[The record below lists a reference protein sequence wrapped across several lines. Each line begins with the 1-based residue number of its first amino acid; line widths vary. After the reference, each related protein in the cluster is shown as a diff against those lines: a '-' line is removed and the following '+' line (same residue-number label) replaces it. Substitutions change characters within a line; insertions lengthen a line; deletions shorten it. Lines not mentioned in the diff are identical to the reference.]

1 MKDRRMFFIFSVV
14 LLILAVC
21 SVAYAVLR
29 ANLNV
34 TGTARVTGNW
44 NIYFD
49 NLKVTNTQNG
59 RSEKNTLSATYFNFD
74 VSLELPGDKV
84 VYQFDVIN
92 GGSIDA
98 KIDSVNFGIDG
109 SNGLEGV
116 NYTFTYDDASNS
128 SINVGDKLPT
138 GATKHLKLVVELDRN
153 VTSLPSADETITL
166 KGVIVYVQDTSTSD
180 IPTKTG
186 SVTLDI
192 TKYLPDLSE
201 DHTGAITV
209 AEHYWVP
216 STNIPYLYTYE
227 QTGKVYDKRAQV
239 IVKKVSDGTVVGT
252 GYEPYSNSNGNF
264 QVTVNGLPLNEELT
278 VSVYKNCYFQYE
290 NITTFTLTDNSL
302 TYNVPSINI
311 YAGDTPSSD
320 ATDLDY
326 KTGDGVINVDDYVRI
341 LRANA
346 DEAVLLKI
354 LIDIDEDGTVNET
367 ETNMNKAIY
376 ELKLSDLY
384 K

>member
-1 MKDRRMFFIFSVV
+1 M
-14 LLILAVC
+14 
-21 SVAYAVLR
+21 
-29 ANLNV
+29 
-34 TGTARVTGNW
+34 
-44 NIYFD
+44 
-49 NLKVTNTQNG
+49 
-59 RSEKNTLSATYFNFD
+59 
-74 VSLELPGDKV
+74 
-84 VYQFDVIN
+84 
-92 GGSIDA
+92 
-98 KIDSVNFGIDG
+98 
-109 SNGLEGV
+109 
-116 NYTFTYDDASNS
+116 
-128 SINVGDKLPT
+128 
-138 GATKHLKLVVELDRN
+138 
-153 VTSLPSADETITL
+153 
-166 KGVIVYVQDTSTSD
+166 ST
-180 IPTKTG
+180 
-186 SVTLDI
+186 V
-192 TKYLPDLSE
+192 
-201 DHTGAITV
+201 
-209 AEHYWVP
+209 
-216 STNIPYLYTYE
+216 TNIPYLYTYE

-290 NITTFTLTDNSL
+290 NITTFTLTDNNL